1 MALFLQERQNKIL
14 ELVNREGRVAVADLA
29 QQFQVTEDCIRKDLK
44 QLSTQGMLERIYG
57 GALSLQN
64 LPERNI
70 AKRKTSTEEKRA
82 IAEKAYETIA
92 DGDVVYLDVS
102 TTVLA
107 LADLIARG
115 AKRCTVVSNS
125 LDTLHIL
132 AANPL
137 VTSVGTGGRVHALQN
152 AFIGSTTLQML
163 GAYTFD
169 RAFLGALSVNV
180 DDGGVTTFESDDGII
195 KHLAI
200 QHSKQSY
207 LLVESKKFRR
217 NGTFRF
223 ADIAEFDCVISESP
237 DEKIV
242 RQMADL
248 GVDCL

>member
-169 RAFLGALSVNV
+169 RAFLGALSVNI

-207 LLVESKKFRR
+207 LMVESKKFRR

-223 ADIAEFDCVISESP
+223 ADIAEFDCVISENP
-237 DEKIV
+237 DEKIM